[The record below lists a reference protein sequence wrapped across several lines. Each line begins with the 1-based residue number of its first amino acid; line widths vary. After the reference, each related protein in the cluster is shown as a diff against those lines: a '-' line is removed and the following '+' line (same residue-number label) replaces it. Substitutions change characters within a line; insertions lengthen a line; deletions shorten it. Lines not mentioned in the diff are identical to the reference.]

1 MEFLYSPLEQFE
13 PIPFITIYLSN
24 INFSITSI
32 SIMCIYLIFILVFFL
47 NGYILEPTNT
57 GALNIS
63 KEKDGSFMLKT
74 GNTGAIESNAH
85 VLSSSLNKEVS
96 YFSFLANRSNSFSS
110 LMDEKAIWVSAPLT
124 FSSVTNRYSSIFYKG
139 FYDLLNSKSSSL
151 SNTHIDTLKAI
162 SSDFCVGYTG
172 NSAVLNNS
180 FDVIKGQQSFYSYST
195 NSMNNT
201 YQNTFVPKVNLF
213 FFEAIYTVILDM
225 VKNTIGTDRQ
235 SVSFFPV
242 IFTLFSFILI
252 SNVSGLVPYGSTIT
266 AYLIITI
273 TMSTMVM
280 VAVTIYAFKG
290 HGIHFFG
297 HFLPGGTPGWLIPFI
312 IPIEILSFVFR
323 VVSLAVRLFANMMA
337 GHTLLAVLAGFGW
350 TMATG
355 SVMIAL
361 VSPAPVFVVFVLVGL
376 ETAVAMIQ
384 AYVFTILTCIY
395 FEEAINMH

>member
-1 MEFLYSPLEQFE
+1 MQFLYSPLEQFE

-47 NGYILEPTNT
+47 NGYILEPSNN
-57 GALNIS
+57 GSLNIS
-63 KEKDGSFMLKT
+63 KEKDGSFMLKANNS
-74 GNTGAIESNAH
+74 GVLPLNTPA
-85 VLSSSLNKEVS
+85 LSSSLNKEVS
-96 YFSFLANRSNSFSS
+96 YFGFLANRSSSFSF
-110 LMDEKAIWVSAPLT
+110 LMDERANWVSAPLS
-124 FSSVTNRYSSIFYKG
+124 FSSTTNRYSSIFYKG
-139 FYDLLNSKSSSL
+139 FYNLLNANSTSL
-151 SNTHIDTLKAI
+151 TSIHFTNLKTA
-162 SSDFCVGYTG
+162 SSDFCLNY
-172 NSAVLNNS
+172 SSSSSLLNND
-180 FDVIKGQQSFYSYST
+180 FDVIKGQQSFYSFST
-195 NSMNNT
+195 NSLKST

-225 VKNTIGTDRQ
+225 VKNTIGTSRQ
-235 SVSFFPV
+235 SVAFFPV
-242 IFTLFSFILI
+242 IFTLFLFILI
-252 SNVSGLVPYGSTIT
+252 SNISGLVPYGSTIT

>member
-195 NSMNNT
+195 NSMNST

>member
-1 MEFLYSPLEQFE
+1 MQFLYSPLEQFE
-13 PIPFITIYLSN
+13 PIPFITIYLSD

-47 NGYILEPTNT
+47 NGYVLDPSNSGSLNT
-57 GALNIS
+57 S
-63 KEKDGSFMLKT
+63 KEKDGSFLLKT
-74 GNTGAIESNAH
+74 SNSEVLSLDASA
-85 VLSSSLNKEVS
+85 LSSSLNKEIS
-96 YFSFLANRSNSFSS
+96 YFSFLVNRSSSFYS
-110 LMDEKAIWVSAPLT
+110 LMNEKANWVSAPLN
-124 FSSVTNRYSSIFYKG
+124 FSSSSNRYSPSFYKG
-139 FYDLLNSKSSSL
+139 FYTLLTKKSISLTNTDFNSLKEESSDFLVNYSGISSSL
-151 SNTHIDTLKAI
+151 NSN
-162 SSDFCVGYTG
+162 FG
-172 NSAVLNNS
+172 
-180 FDVIKGQQSFYSYST
+180 VIKGQQSFYSFST
-195 NSMNNT
+195 NSLKDT
-201 YQNTFVPKVNLF
+201 YQNTFIPKVNFF
-213 FFEAIYTVILDM
+213 FFEAIYSVILDM
-225 VKNTIGTDRQ
+225 VKNTIGTSRQ
-235 SVSFFPV
+235 SVAFFPI
-242 IFTLFSFILI
+242 IFTLFLFILI
-252 SNVSGLVPYGSTIT
+252 SNISGLVPYGSTIT
-266 AYLIITI
+266 AYLIITV

-361 VSPAPVFVVFVLVGL
+361 VSPAPVFVVFILVGL

>member
-47 NGYILEPTNT
+47 NGYILEPSTS
-57 GALNIS
+57 GSLNIS

-74 GNTGAIESNAH
+74 NNTDAISPNTS
-85 VLSSSLNKEVS
+85 VLSSSLNKEIS
-96 YFSFLANRSNSFSS
+96 YFSFLANRSNSFSF
-110 LMDEKAIWVSAPLT
+110 LMAEKASWVSAPLT
-124 FSSVTNRYSSIFYKG
+124 FSSVSNRYSSIFYKG
-139 FYDLLNSKSSSL
+139 FYNLLNSKSSSL
-151 SNTHIDTLKAI
+151 SNSHIETLKSV

-172 NSAVLNNS
+172 NSASLNNN
-180 FDVIKGQQSFYSYST
+180 FDVIKGQQSFYSFST
-195 NSMNNT
+195 NSIKNT

>member
-1 MEFLYSPLEQFE
+1 M
-13 PIPFITIYLSN
+13 
-24 INFSITSI
+24 
-32 SIMCIYLIFILVFFL
+32 YLIFILVFFL
-47 NGYILEPTNT
+47 NGYVLEPSNT
-57 GALNIS
+57 GSLNTS
-63 KEKDGSFMLKT
+63 KEKDGSFLLKT
-74 GNTGAIESNAH
+74 SNSEILSLDSS
-85 VLSSSLNKEVS
+85 VLSSSLNKEIS
-96 YFSFLANRSNSFSS
+96 YFSFLVNRSSSFYS
-110 LMDEKAIWVSAPLT
+110 LMNEKANWVSAPLN
-124 FSSVTNRYSSIFYKG
+124 FSLLSNRYSPALYKG
-139 FYDLLNSKSSSL
+139 FYTLLSAKSTNLTSTDFSNLKRESSDFLVNYAGTSSSL
-151 SNTHIDTLKAI
+151 N
-162 SSDFCVGYTG
+162 G
-172 NSAVLNNS
+172 NFGS
-180 FDVIKGQQSFYSYST
+180 IKGQQSFYSFST
-195 NSMNNT
+195 NSLKDT

-213 FFEAIYTVILDM
+213 FFEAIYSVILDM
-225 VKNTIGTDRQ
+225 VKNTIGTSRQ
-235 SVSFFPV
+235 SVAFFPI
-242 IFTLFSFILI
+242 IFTLFLFILI

-266 AYLIITI
+266 AYLIITV

>member
-1 MEFLYSPLEQFE
+1 MQFLYSPLEQFE

-32 SIMCIYLIFILVFFL
+32 SIMCIYLIFILVFFI
-47 NGYILEPTNT
+47 NGYILEPKNT
-57 GALNIS
+57 GSLNIS
-63 KEKDGSFMLKT
+63 KDKDGSFLLKT
-74 GNTGAIESNAH
+74 NNNIVSSNVPA
-85 VLSSSLNKEVS
+85 LSSSLNKEVS
-96 YFSFLANRSNSFSS
+96 YFSFLANRSSS
-110 LMDEKAIWVSAPLT
+110 YSYLMNEKANWVSAPLS
-124 FSSVTNRYSSIFYKG
+124 FSSVSNKYSSSFYKG
-139 FYDLLNSKSSSL
+139 FYNLLSTKSNSLTQTHYSELKNIFSDFAVGFTGASSSL
-151 SNTHIDTLKAI
+151 ND
-162 SSDFCVGYTG
+162 
-172 NSAVLNNS
+172 S
-180 FDVIKGQQSFYSYST
+180 FDVIKGEQSVYSFSS
-195 NSMNNT
+195 NSLKDI
-201 YQNTFVPKVNLF
+201 YKNTFVPKVNLF

-225 VKNTIGTDRQ
+225 VKNTIGTNRQ
-235 SVSFFPV
+235 SVAFFPI
-242 IFTLFSFILI
+242 IFTLFLFLLI
-252 SNVSGLVPYGSTIT
+252 SNISGLVPYGSTVT

-273 TMSTMVM
+273 TLSTMVM
-280 VAVTIYAFKG
+280 VAVTLYAFKG

-323 VVSLAVRLFANMMA
+323 VISLAVRLFANMMA

-395 FEEAINMH
+395 FEEAINIH

>member
-1 MEFLYSPLEQFE
+1 
-13 PIPFITIYLSN
+13 
-24 INFSITSI
+24 
-32 SIMCIYLIFILVFFL
+32 
-47 NGYILEPTNT
+47 
-57 GALNIS
+57 
-63 KEKDGSFMLKT
+63 MLKT

-195 NSMNNT
+195 NSMNST

>member
-47 NGYILEPTNT
+47 NGYILEPSNS
-57 GALNIS
+57 GSLNIS

-74 GNTGAIESNAH
+74 GNSSAISSSTP

-96 YFSFLANRSNSFSS
+96 YFSFLANRSNSFSF
-110 LMDEKAIWVSAPLT
+110 LMAEKATWVSAPLT
-124 FSSVTNRYSSIFYKG
+124 FSSVANRYSSIFYKG
-139 FYDLLNSKSSSL
+139 FYSLLNSKSSSL
-151 SNTHIDTLKAI
+151 ASTHIETLKPV

-172 NSAVLNNS
+172 NSATLNSS
-180 FDVIKGQQSFYSYST
+180 FDVIKGQQSFYSFST
-195 NSMNNT
+195 NSMKNT

>member
-1 MEFLYSPLEQFE
+1 MQFLYSPLEQFE

-47 NGYILEPTNT
+47 NGYVLEPSNT
-57 GALNIS
+57 GSLNTS
-63 KEKDGSFMLKT
+63 KEKDGSFLLKT
-74 GNTGAIESNAH
+74 GNSD
-85 VLSSSLNKEVS
+85 VLSLDSNVLSGSLNKEIS
-96 YFSFLANRSNSFSS
+96 YFSFLVNRSSSFYS
-110 LMDEKAIWVSAPLT
+110 LMNEKANWVSAPLS
-124 FSSVTNRYSSIFYKG
+124 FSSSANRYSPAFYKG
-139 FYDLLNSKSSSL
+139 FYTLLNSKSTNLTSADFNNLNEKSDDFLVNYSGTSSSL
-151 SNTHIDTLKAI
+151 N
-162 SSDFCVGYTG
+162 SDFGI
-172 NSAVLNNS
+172 
-180 FDVIKGQQSFYSYST
+180 IKGQQSFYSFST
-195 NSMNNT
+195 NSLKNT

-213 FFEAIYTVILDM
+213 FFEAIYSVILDM
-225 VKNTIGTDRQ
+225 VKNTIGTSRQ
-235 SVSFFPV
+235 SVAFFPI
-242 IFTLFSFILI
+242 IFTLFLFILI

-266 AYLIITI
+266 AYLIITV